1 MKPGRVILRFV
12 DEYRG
17 KRIVTN
23 GKLYGIEGELVTD
36 CRYLNVKGAR
46 DAINSEAAIA
56 QRKELETQRRASD
69 PKTTVGG
76 GPDALW
82 SELRLASQTDGRV
95 RLELRA
101 SPRARASSIV
111 GVREG
116 ALVVRLA
123 APPADGA
130 ANEELVDFLARLLG
144 IARSSIEIVRG
155 HGSRTKFV
163 EVRGLQPA
171 DIRSRLGVSRG

>member
-56 QRKELETQRRASD
+56 QRKAFETQLRASGA
-69 PKTTVGG
+69 KAVGAST
-76 GPDALW
+76 DVLR
-82 SELRLASQTDGRV
+82 SDLRLASQSDGTV
-95 RLELRA
+95 RLEVRA
-101 SPRARASSIV
+101 TPRARASSIV

-116 ALVVRLA
+116 ALAVRLA

-155 HGSRTKFV
+155 HGSRTKLV

-171 DIRSRLGVSRG
+171 DIRSGLGVSRR